1 MIELKSVSKSFDD
14 HVILDHIDLTI
25 RDAETMVVIGRSGT
39 GKSVLLK
46 HIIGLMRPDAG
57 SVLVG
62 GVDLGKVSGPE
73 MDRLRLRFGML
84 FQGAALFD
92 SMTAFENVAF
102 ALREHTTL
110 ESSAIGQR
118 VHECLQLVGL
128 EGVDQLYPS
137 ELSGGMR
144 KRVGLAR
151 ALAMNPE
158 IILYD
163 EPTTGIDPI
172 MGDIINHLIIGLRDQ
187 LKVTSVVVTH
197 DMRSA
202 YKVADRIAM
211 LYNGKIV
218 DIGNPDEIRHSKSPI
233 VQQFINGEAVGPIQ
247 EGLPDQR
254 ILSRWS
260 SRRPVPGARSPAGG
274 AGRRAEHGG
283 S

>member
-1 MIELKSVSKSFDD
+1 MIDIKELSKSFEG
-14 HVILDHIDLTI
+14 HKVLGRVNLTI
-25 RDAETMVVIGRSGT
+25 RTSETVCIIGRSGG

-46 HIIGLMRPDAG
+46 HIIALMKPDEG
-57 SVLVG
+57 MVVID
-62 GVDLGKVSGPE
+62 GVDITRLSGGAL
-73 MDRLRLRFGML
+73 DALRMKFGLL
-84 FQGAALFD
+84 FQNAALFD

-102 ALREHTTL
+102 PLQEHTTM
-110 ESSAIGQR
+110 APQAMTQR

-128 EGVDQLYPS
+128 EGVDELYPS

-172 MGDIINHLIIGLRDQ
+172 MGDIINDLIIALRDR
-187 LKVTSVVVTH
+187 LKVTSVMVTH

-211 LYNGKIV
+211 LYNGAIIA
-218 DIGNPDEIRHSKSPI
+218 IGTPEEIRNSPNPI
-233 VQQFINGEAVGPIQ
+233 VQQFIQGEAVGPIR
-247 EGLPDQR
+247 EGLPDR
-254 ILSRWS
+254 RVLSRWAP
-260 SRRPVPGARSPAGG
+260 R
-274 AGRRAEHGG
+274 GRG
-283 S
+283 SLSV